1 MLFSYMQGYS
11 LFKSVAKTSIET
23 ATFYLRLSP
32 RHPRGLFLEMEKKE
46 TPRRLGLSDDFPA
59 KPKLSDF
66 KKDLMIVLETVDL
79 KGVVKHLVKGRV
91 ISNEVSKYFSNFDY
105 DRLEREVVAG
115 FLVNEI
121 LRSIKSRRVT
131 VKVLLNKLEKKDSV
145 TENLCAIIRN
155 YLAGSATKK
164 ASFTESVMDNSPIE
178 IYTGIGHK
186 RSFPYMTTDIL
197 TDKDIPYL
205 TEVLCKSSHKW
216 KELGIALHLPEHEL
230 EECRKASNNALRLH
244 RVLSKRLSQDTS
256 TDSTF
261 TLRAL
266 KNALESNLVGMKS
279 LAESLEDEYKKLKGQ
294 TSKKPRPQS
303 SIVDENNTVKAD
315 DGTAILLG
323 LPRSDEAQ
331 SYQWKKEAESLHNDS
346 NYFGVC
352 DDVLLIKS
360 ARQGMEGEY
369 SCYTND
375 GRLVAKI
382 SLEVIFSPEK
392 RKLLDKYT
400 RLEEIPN
407 TWPPIGTSTFIELAL
422 IHNDRHHD
430 SADYDYSVRGDMDDI
445 LEKKRKVNYTD
456 IFSSIE
462 NGILVL
468 IEGRP
473 GCGKTTLTH
482 KITRDWA
489 RGPDILKRAK
499 ELFLVSLRILALK
512 SVDSLS
518 GILNII
524 YHNSKTSQLVADK
537 LEESDGQGACF
548 IIDGLDEYKE
558 RDNPDNVIYHLINK
572 EYLSKAMIIVASR
585 PVGTVNVRDRA
596 SKQVEV
602 LGFSKNQIKDYLK
615 AYSFKAGNSVSRL
628 EAFLEDHVN
637 VYHMCYLPVHAAM
650 ICHIYDYDGEIPST
664 ETKIYECFTL
674 LTIKRMLK
682 KNNDSTK
689 IELLQ
694 RLRGSLK
701 TSFDNVCKLA
711 FDMTVSSKQA
721 AYESDIDSHLSD
733 DVGSN
738 IHSLG
743 LVTIDS
749 TARLLDFEH
758 LYSFLHLTFQEF
770 LAAFHLTA
778 LDEDT
783 QLMIIREHIS
793 KREMIV
799 VWKFY
804 CGLVKFCDS
813 KDQRLEHIMNSMK
826 KDNLYRFQCAL
837 ESKQNAVCDSAF
849 QNGENTSQGSI
860 CVRDHTFLTVDFN
873 ALGYSIAN
881 TSFHVTELEFS
892 KCILSLEGVQN
903 FTECVGHDKIRNIKS
918 FAFSA
923 NDEEEQFK
931 IVNHIL
937 KRLKNLETLDLKDA
951 YINEE
956 SVNSL
961 SNEVEFLG
969 LKVLKIRMPVIK
981 FHSDSTSDCLKLLSF
996 NSNKLE
1002 QVHYSYA
1009 ETEQESHNTSL
1020 MKILKS
1026 FQCEV
1031 IPLSSISHGLLC
1043 NLDIKLKL
1051 SRVSKFLY
1059 LSILLLVNCN
1069 LHDQDFEYLTTTVK
1083 LDNVQTLCLD
1093 FNKLTCTSA
1102 KNLAKSF
1109 PLLTKLTHLS
1119 ISCNLIGNDGAKAL
1133 AKALPQVRTLTEFDL
1148 QGNKIGDEGAIAI
1161 AQAVKDF
1168 PYIFH
1173 LSLSNINITSEGVA
1187 KVLENRSSAD
1197 VEGKG
1202 SLMAKKF
1209 IITKSPEAVTR
1220 AVGCCENLHSL
1231 DFSGKHIAIAAALE
1245 LANTLKNCSNLK
1257 SVNLSEC
1264 SLKYNTL
1271 NPLGE
1276 GLNKCKNL
1284 VSVNFGG
1291 NRIEGNEILKLVSP
1305 LQFCPDL
1312 QDLDIHDNFIRDGGL
1327 KSVASE
1333 LGRKKLRSLNLHN
1346 CQIGEYGGAALAECL
1361 RLGAVGR
1368 QPLKKTELI
1377 PGHEKFDNFV
1387 LENLNIAK
1395 GNNNPLDK
1403 LYSHSWCHSLV
1414 NLNLGSNDIG
1424 SAGAAAL
1431 SYGLKCCHKLQ
1442 SLDLSSNIIEADG
1455 AAVLAHGLKLCSELK
1470 ELVLDNNP
1478 LKDDGATELIKAL
1491 KYCSKLEKLSCENI
1505 ISCSNDTALY
1515 RLAYTNS
1522 ANLSYSE
1529 RLKESLT
1536 DRSEV
1541 TSKWTTTLGECMM
1554 HWNQLKTFNGSKNNI
1569 HGSGLAKLAMGLA
1582 KTNKLEHLYLRENKI
1597 AAEGM
1602 DALAESV
1609 KTSHLKELDLENNC
1623 ISHHGMIALNEGI
1636 KKLSSIKRL
1645 NISMNL
1651 LGSVSTASLGE
1662 GLGFCGHLTWLVLSG
1677 NNIGPSGVQN
1687 LVKGLKCCT
1696 DLLVLDLTD
1705 NDILSEGAT
1714 ALADILNNFP
1724 NLQELS
1730 LNKNNI
1736 GLEGIKALVGW
1747 MKLGNAS
1754 KSLIELQL
1762 GHNNIGSDG
1771 ACELAE
1777 GLRYMKTIQNLN
1789 VESNNLG
1796 PLGSLELAKG
1806 LKFCTNMKILWLDNN
1821 GIDHAGALAL
1831 VESLCDSQLV
1841 TIRLEESSSDIHVS
1855 ELTNI
1860 LRYCEI
1866 EMNGGYYSYQSRKKE
1881 LFRKKWKNEPRREE
1895 DVYEYGHIFDY
1906 SDYSDCETD
1915 YSDCETDYSG

>member
-1 MLFSYMQGYS
+1 
-11 LFKSVAKTSIET
+11 
-23 ATFYLRLSP
+23 
-32 RHPRGLFLEMEKKE
+32 MEKKE
-46 TPRRLGLSDDFPA
+46 APRRLGLSDDFPA

-66 KKDLMIVLETVDL
+66 KKELMIVLETVDL

-121 LRSIKSRRVT
+121 LRSIKSRPGT
-131 VKVLLNKLEKKDSV
+131 VKVLLNKLEKKYSV
-145 TENLCAIIRN
+145 TEHLCAIIRN
-155 YLAGSATKK
+155 YLAGSAAKK
-164 ASFTESVMDNSPIE
+164 ASFTGSVMDNSPIE

-186 RSFPYMTTDIL
+186 RSFPHMTTDIL

-216 KELGIALHLPEHEL
+216 EELGIALHLPEHEL
-230 EECRKASNNALRLH
+230 AECRKASNNALSLH

-256 TDSTF
+256 TGSAL
-261 TLRAL
+261 TLQTLKSAL
-266 KNALESNLVGMKS
+266 RSDLVGLKS
-279 LAESLEDEYKKLKGQ
+279 LAESLEDEYKKQKGQ
-294 TSKKPRPQS
+294 TLKKPRPQS
-303 SIVDENNTVKAD
+303 SLVDESNTVKAD

-323 LPRSDEAQ
+323 FPRSDEAQ
-331 SYQWKKEAESLHNDS
+331 SYQWKKEAERLQNDS

-360 ARQGMEGEY
+360 ACQGIEGEY

-375 GRLVAKI
+375 NRLVAKI
-382 SLEVIFSPEK
+382 SLEVIFSQEK
-392 RKLLDKYT
+392 RRLLDKYI
-400 RLEEIPN
+400 RLKEVPN
-407 TWPPIGTSTFIELAL
+407 TWPPVRASTFVELAL
-422 IHNDRHHD
+422 IHNDRHHVGD
-430 SADYDYSVRGDMDDI
+430 TCDYSVRGDMDDI
-445 LEKKRKVNYTD
+445 LEKKRKVNYTY

-468 IEGRP
+468 VEGRP

-489 RGPDILKRAK
+489 RGPDILKGAQ

-524 YHNSKTSQLVADK
+524 YHNGKTSQLVADK
-537 LEESDGQGACF
+537 LEESDGEGACF

-572 EYLSKAMIIVASR
+572 QYLSKAMIIVASR

-596 SKQVEV
+596 SKRVEV
-602 LGFSKNQIKDYLK
+602 LGFSKDQITTYLE
-615 AYSFKAGNSVSRL
+615 AYNFKHEISSMSRL
-628 EAFLEDHVN
+628 DAFLKDHVN
-637 VYHMCYLPVHAAM
+637 VRHMCYLPVHAAM
-650 ICHIYDYDGEIPST
+650 ICYIYDNCDGEIPST
-664 ETKIYECFTL
+664 ETKIYELFTL
-674 LTIKRMLK
+674 LTIKRMLMVNK
-682 KNNDSTK
+682 DSTK
-689 IELLQ
+689 IVS
-694 RLRGSLK
+694 LRMLEGSLQK
-701 TSFDNVCKLA
+701 SFHNVCRLA

-721 AYESDIDSHLSD
+721 AYENDIDAHLSD
-733 DVGSN
+733 EVGSN

-749 TARLLDFEH
+749 TAQLLDFEH

-770 LAAFHLTA
+770 LAAFHLTT
-778 LDEDT
+778 LDEET
-783 QLMIIREHIS
+783 QLIKVTEHIS
-793 KREMIV
+793 KSEMIV

-804 CGLVKFCDS
+804 CGLVKFRDS
-813 KDQRLEHIMNSMK
+813 QDQRLELIMNSMK

-837 ESKQNAVCDSAF
+837 ESQQKAVCDSAF
-849 QNGENTSQGSI
+849 QSGEGTSQGTI
-860 CVRDHTFLTVDFN
+860 CVRDHTFLSVDFN

-923 NDEEEQFK
+923 NGEEEQFK

-961 SNEVEFLG
+961 SNDVELLG
-969 LKVLKIRMPVIK
+969 LKVLKIRMPLIK
-981 FHSDSTSDCLKLLSF
+981 VYSDSTSDCLKLLSF

-1009 ETEQESHNTSL
+1009 DSVHESHNTSL

-1026 FQCEV
+1026 FQCDV
-1031 IPLSSISHGLLC
+1031 IPLYSISHGLLC

-1051 SRVSKFLY
+1051 SRVSKFLN

-1069 LHDQDFEYLTTTVK
+1069 LHDQDVEYLTTTVK
-1083 LDNVQTLCLD
+1083 LDNVKTLCLD
-1093 FNKLTCTSA
+1093 FNKLTCSSA

-1133 AKALPQVRTLTEFDL
+1133 AKALPQVRTLTELDL

-1187 KVLENRSSAD
+1187 KVLENRSSAG

-1202 SLMAKKF
+1202 PLMAMKF

-1231 DFSGKHIAIAAALE
+1231 DFSGKRIGIAAAIE
-1245 LANTLKNCSNLK
+1245 LANTLKNCSSLK

-1264 SLKYNTL
+1264 SLTYNTL
-1271 NPLGE
+1271 TPLGE

-1284 VSVNFGG
+1284 VAINIGG
-1291 NRIEGNEILKLVSP
+1291 NRIDGNEILKLVSP

-1312 QDLDIHDNFIRDGGL
+1312 QDLDIHDNFITDEVL

-1346 CQIGEYGGAALAECL
+1346 CKIEGYGGAALAECL

-1395 GNNNPLDK
+1395 ENNNPLDK

-1431 SYGLKCCHKLQ
+1431 SYGLRGCHKLQ
-1442 SLDLSSNIIEADG
+1442 SLDLSRNIIEADG

-1470 ELVLDNNP
+1470 ELVLDHNP

-1505 ISCSNDTALY
+1505 ISWSNDTILY
-1515 RLAYTNS
+1515 GLAYIS
-1522 ANLSYSE
+1522 SPNLSFSE

-1536 DRSEV
+1536 DSSEV

-1554 HWNQLKTFNGSKNNI
+1554 HWNQLKIFNGSKNNI

-1651 LGSVSTASLGE
+1651 LGSVGTATLGE

-1677 NNIGPSGVQN
+1677 NNIGPSGIQN

-1705 NDILSEGAT
+1705 NDIISEGAT

-1724 NLQELS
+1724 KLQVLS

-1747 MKLGNAS
+1747 LKVGNAS

-1777 GLRYMKTIQNLN
+1777 GLRYVKTIQNLN

-1806 LKFCTNMKILWLDNN
+1806 LKFCTNMKNLWLDNN
-1821 GIDHAGALAL
+1821 GIDHAGTLALA
-1831 VESLCDSQLV
+1831 ESLCDSQLE
-1841 TIRLEESSSDIHVS
+1841 TILLKESSSDIHVS
-1855 ELTNI
+1855 ELFNI

-1866 EMNGGYYSYQSRKKE
+1866 DMTGGYYSFQSRKKE
-1881 LFRKKWKNEPRREE
+1881 LFRKRWENAPRLEE
-1895 DVYEYGHIFDY
+1895 DVYEYGHILDY

-1915 YSDCETDYSG
+1915 YSDCETDYSDCETDY